1 MHLEFEE
8 VGGITVVGV
17 AGIVRTATALEVS
30 LFAWRYLRDQGR
42 NRAIVDL
49 RQAVPMLRPRESARL
64 VRWVL
69 TLLNGVQLAFVADAF
84 NSAGLARCLSRSA
97 ETVLVCD
104 SITGA
109 LDRLRERELVAHGH

>member
-104 SITGA
+104 SIAGA
-109 LDRLRERELVAHGH
+109 LDRLRETELVAHGH